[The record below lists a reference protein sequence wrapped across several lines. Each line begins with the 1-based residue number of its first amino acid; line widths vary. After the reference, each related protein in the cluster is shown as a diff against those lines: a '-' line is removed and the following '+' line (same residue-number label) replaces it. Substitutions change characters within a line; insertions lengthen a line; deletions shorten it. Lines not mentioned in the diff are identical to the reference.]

1 MFRAMHVAKK
11 LVVSM
16 PKFRVLITGGRDY
29 TKEWNVFAA
38 LNNLLNIHSEG
49 LVVIEG
55 GASGAD
61 RAAREWAQSFQQ
73 SQTPDQKSY
82 CVEHLPFKANWKRY
96 GRAAGGI
103 RNGEML
109 RDGKPHL
116 VVAFPGG
123 QGTRNMITQA
133 NQAGVEVIYGE
144 KLACVS

>member
-1 MFRAMHVAKK
+1 MCRAMRVAKK
-11 LVVSM
+11 WGENVS
-16 PKFRVLITGGRDY
+16 KFRVLVTGGRKY
-29 TKEWNVFAA
+29 AKEWNVFTA
-38 LNNLLNIHSEG
+38 LNNLLNIHPEG

-55 GASGAD
+55 GANGAD

-73 SQTPDQKSY
+73 SQTPDQQSY
-82 CVEHLPFKANWKRY
+82 CVEHLPFKADWKRY

-109 RDGKPHL
+109 CDGKPHL

-123 QGTRNMITQA
+123 PGTRDMITQA
-133 NQAGVEVIYGE
+133 NYAGIEVIYGE